1 MNALGAGRVVYCFCR
16 WNRNAQT
23 GAKLFF
29 MARGLLPV
37 SIPHEPGLSL
47 NNGVTQSWSPNKQTN
62 KQVHKCVHFEVSR
75 LLSSKLQSL
84 LERAVQAPLILG
96 SSHTPTSSFS
106 RVSGLARTKENGFLP
121 YILSGLGSLK
131 QPAAMAG
138 HWQGTVS
145 RRSGASI
152 PAAPL
157 L

>member
-1 MNALGAGRVVYCFCR
+1 MHWVQGGWFIVSAGGTGMLRLRLSHSLWLGGYCPF
-16 WNRNAQT
+16 QFLMIQGYYST
-23 GAKLFF
+23 
-29 MARGLLPV
+29 MVLLSHGP
-37 SIPHEPGLSL
+37 
-47 NNGVTQSWSPNKQTN
+47 QTN
-62 KQVHKCVHFEVSR
+62 KQVHKYVHFEVSR
-75 LLSSKLQSL
+75 LISSKLQSL
-84 LERAVQAPLILG
+84 LAHAVQASQILG

-121 YILSGLGSLK
+121 YSLSGLGSLK